1 MPTWTLTRLAVS
13 AWNWSIVISDDK
25 GTRNQAG
32 PAASI
37 KMGKHTLVALA
48 STFRH
53 TAAILPLLVAFS
65 LAGCELE
72 PRSHCDMTPEG
83 SVWLTVAR
91 LTWAEG
97 KFHKLHGRYG
107 SLAEM
112 TDLEPGLPADVTA
125 GRMGSY
131 TLAIRLTAAGYIL
144 SANPDMAPIRSGLA
158 SFYADHTGLITFDRT
173 GIPAT
178 PGSTRM

>member
-1 MPTWTLTRLAVS
+1 
-13 AWNWSIVISDDK
+13 
-25 GTRNQAG
+25 
-32 PAASI
+32 
-37 KMGKHTLVALA
+37 
-48 STFRH
+48 
-53 TAAILPLLVAFS
+53 
-65 LAGCELE
+65 
-72 PRSHCDMTPEG
+72 MTPEG
-83 SVWLTVAR
+83 SIWLAVVR

-112 TDLEPGLPADVTA
+112 TDLEPGLPAEVTA
-125 GRMGSY
+125 GRVGSY
-131 TLAIRLTAAGYIL
+131 TLAIRLTVAGYVL
-144 SANPDMAPIRSGLA
+144 SANPDKPPIRPGLA